1 MPAFAGM
8 TDVNWTPNYVALY
21 LHYPQTMKERNM
33 RLIIIV
39 EKPPVFG
46 QSAAYRGRLF
56 LDTRPSRDDQFTWQ
70 SDVGGEWIRI
80 GRRGFGPA
88 SWTLDPSLHASA
100 GFSGVMRCFET
111 HIDEQSNPLMPSPSP
126 WADSAELYSITV
138 LFHAERATVG
148 GHCCIQP
155 ILLSRE
161 KLPGRLN
168 GYVDRHCSPT

>member
-8 TDVNWTPNYVALY
+8 TDVNWTPNYVTLY

-111 HIDEQSNPLMPSPSP
+111 HIDEQSQLSNAVAIALGGFSGVVFDHGAVPRGEGHGRGSL
-126 WADSAELYSITV
+126 LYSANPAFQGEITWQI
-138 LFHAERATVG
+138 ERVCG
-148 GHCCIQP
+148 
-155 ILLSRE
+155 
-161 KLPGRLN
+161 
-168 GYVDRHCSPT
+168 